1 MTRYISVIGYPLK
14 HSLSPDFQQAALDY
28 YQLDIRYEMWETE
41 AWDLPSEINRLRQ
54 PQNLGANVTVPYKEA
69 VLHLVDEVDNL
80 ASLIGAVNTIVNRDG
95 KLRGFNTDAPG
106 FLRALY
112 ENAKFAPENKRVV
125 ILGAGGAA
133 RAVGFALLQER
144 VNSLAIAS
152 RTLLRA
158 KTLVDS
164 LKRYA
169 IDRKMRTEVIA
180 LPWQDLKFREAIE
193 HCQLI
198 VNCTPLGMKYSS
210 QEEQSPL
217 SAASIPKGALI
228 YDLVYNPS
236 ETPLLKMAREA
247 GVSILSGLPML
258 VYQGADSF
266 KIWTHREAP
275 LDIMFRAVR
284 QALVKKQEVVDEEEK
299 DNSC

>member
-1 MTRYISVIGYPLK
+1 MTQYISIIGYPLK
-14 HSLSPDFQQAALDY
+14 HSLSPGFQQAALDY
-28 YQLDIRYEMWETE
+28 CQLDIRYEVGETE
-41 AWDLPSEINRLRQ
+41 AEDLPSEINRLRQ

-95 KLRGFNTDAPG
+95 KLVGFNTDAPG
-106 FLRALY
+106 FLRALR
-112 ENAKFAPENKRVV
+112 ENANFKPADKRAL

-133 RAVGFALLQER
+133 RAISFALLWEK
-144 VNSLAIAS
+144 VSSLAIAN
-152 RTLLRA
+152 RTLVRA
-158 KTLVDS
+158 EALVDS
-164 LKRYA
+164 LARYA
-169 IDRKMRTEVIA
+169 VDRKMRTEVIA
-180 LPWQDLKFREAIE
+180 LPWQGSKFREAIE

-217 SAASIPKGALI
+217 SAALIPKGALV

-236 ETPLLKMAREA
+236 ETPLLRMAREA
-247 GVSILSGLPML
+247 GASVLSGLPML

-266 KIWTHREAP
+266 KIWTHRGAP
-275 LDIMFRAVR
+275 LDIMFRAAR
-284 QALVKKQEVVDEEEK
+284 EALLK
-299 DNSC
+299 NRR